1 MEGIIHADDF
11 VAATVQPAP
20 LASEFDHAFI
30 RFRTGIAKKATYTKG
45 MFGDFLRQKR
55 RVFIDVVIGAMDE
68 FRRLFRNDTRQPR
81 MAMP

>member
-30 RFRTGIAKKATYTKG
+30 RLGTGIAEKATSAKG
-45 MFGDFLRQKR
+45 MFGDFLRQNR
-55 RVFIDVVIGAMDE
+55 CVFVDVVIGAMDE
-68 FRRLFRNDTRQPR
+68 FRRLLGNDFRQSR
-81 MAMP
+81 MTMP